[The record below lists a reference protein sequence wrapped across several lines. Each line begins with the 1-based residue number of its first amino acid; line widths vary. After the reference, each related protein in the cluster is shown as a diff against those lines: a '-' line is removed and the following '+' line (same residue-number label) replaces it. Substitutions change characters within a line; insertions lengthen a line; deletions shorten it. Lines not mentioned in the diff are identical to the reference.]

1 MNLVIFTFDLKKQ
14 ILKNPVKMTPCNIY
28 PSILIKPQ
36 LIGMS
41 NCCITHLSIACVL
54 FLLQTFVPP
63 DRTFHVSFC
72 CLFWYWWNACDSFE
86 IFLLFTLQSKHVQQL
101 IMHNNYLTF
110 AWHIKG
116 LLIFSKHNRYVY
128 AKFIIVYDLT
138 YKLMLFFSMWIRM
151 WLVKG
156 LERCAHFGPLWT
168 FIKKS

>member
-1 MNLVIFTFDLKKQ
+1 MECQ
-14 ILKNPVKMTPCNIY
+14 IAVLLIY
-28 PSILIKPQ
+28 LLHVFFSFYR
-36 LIGMS
+36 
-41 NCCITHLSIACVL
+41 LS
-54 FLLQTFVPP
+54 FLQTEHFM
-63 DRTFHVSFC
+63 FLFF
-72 CLFWYWWNACDSFE
+72 CLFWYWWTACDSFE
-86 IFLLFTLQSKHVQQL
+86 IFSLFTLQSKHVQQL

-116 LLIFSKHNRYVY
+116 LLIFSKFHNRDVY
-128 AKFIIVYDLT
+128 AKFNIVYDLT

>member
-1 MNLVIFTFDLKKQ
+1 MECQ
-14 ILKNPVKMTPCNIY
+14 IAVLLIY
-28 PSILIKPQ
+28 LLHAFFSFYRLP
-36 LIGMS
+36 
-41 NCCITHLSIACVL
+41 
-54 FLLQTFVPP
+54 FLQTEHFM
-63 DRTFHVSFC
+63 FLFF

>member
-1 MNLVIFTFDLKKQ
+1 MECQ
-14 ILKNPVKMTPCNIY
+14 IAVLLIY
-28 PSILIKPQ
+28 LLHAFFSFYR
-36 LIGMS
+36 
-41 NCCITHLSIACVL
+41 LSFLQTEHFMVL
-54 FLLQTFVPP
+54 FF
-63 DRTFHVSFC
+63 
-72 CLFWYWWNACDSFE
+72 CLFWYWWTACDSFE
-86 IFLLFTLQSKHVQQL
+86 IFSLFTLQSKHVQQL

-128 AKFIIVYDLT
+128 AQFIFVYDLT

>member
-1 MNLVIFTFDLKKQ
+1 
-14 ILKNPVKMTPCNIY
+14 MTPCNIY

-63 DRTFHVSFC
+63 DRTFHVSFF

-86 IFLLFTLQSKHVQQL
+86 IFSLFTLQSKKHVQQL

-151 WLVKG
+151 WLVKE